1 MKQSA
6 MLNSQVEAG
15 SSRAASAV
23 KGRSGALKQFVEEC
37 MMNSHSLAMICLC
50 AIMSSIWN

>member
-6 MLNSQVEAG
+6 MLNSQVEAD